1 MSIITTP
8 IIYLILILPLIFFG
22 KKQSN
27 ASKQYIIVF
36 VLYVILDMFATA
48 LPIEFH
54 YFDFVKLEMN
64 WSGKIYSYILAAA
77 FILFFKSI
85 PLSQYGIT
93 TKQKEGSINFSV
105 RTTIAVLVVML
116 AYCIFIGRY
125 KASIENVIFQL
136 LMPSVIEEIVYR
148 GILLTLLSMVFVK
161 NLKIGK
167 MNFGMGVII
176 TSILF
181 GLWHG
186 LNITNDL
193 DITMSWVPFVYTGLI
208 GFVLALVKERTG
220 SLLFPIVI
228 HQIINILPQTMG
240 YVF

>member
-1 MSIITTP
+1 
-8 IIYLILILPLIFFG
+8 
-22 KKQSN
+22 
-27 ASKQYIIVF
+27 
-36 VLYVILDMFATA
+36 
-48 LPIEFH
+48 
-54 YFDFVKLEMN
+54 
-64 WSGKIYSYILAAA
+64 
-77 FILFFKSI
+77 
-85 PLSQYGIT
+85 
-93 TKQKEGSINFSV
+93 
-105 RTTIAVLVVML
+105 ML

-167 MNFGMGVII
+167 INFGMGVII

-193 DITMSWVPFVYTGLI
+193 DITMSWIPFIYTGLI

-240 YVF
+240 HVF

>member
-27 ASKQYIIVF
+27 APKQYIIVF
-36 VLYVILDMFATA
+36 VLYAILDMFATA

-176 TSILF
+176 T
-181 GLWHG
+181 
-186 LNITNDL
+186 
-193 DITMSWVPFVYTGLI
+193 
-208 GFVLALVKERTG
+208 
-220 SLLFPIVI
+220 
-228 HQIINILPQTMG
+228 
-240 YVF
+240 

>member
-1 MSIITTP
+1 
-8 IIYLILILPLIFFG
+8 
-22 KKQSN
+22 
-27 ASKQYIIVF
+27 
-36 VLYVILDMFATA
+36 
-48 LPIEFH
+48 
-54 YFDFVKLEMN
+54 
-64 WSGKIYSYILAAA
+64 
-77 FILFFKSI
+77 
-85 PLSQYGIT
+85 
-93 TKQKEGSINFSV
+93 
-105 RTTIAVLVVML
+105 
-116 AYCIFIGRY
+116 
-125 KASIENVIFQL
+125 
-136 LMPSVIEEIVYR
+136 MPSVIEEIVYR

-181 GLWHG
+181 GLWHS

-193 DITMSWVPFVYTGLI
+193 DITMSWVPFIYTGLI

-228 HQIINILPQTMG
+228 HQMINILPQTMG